1 MTVTAFGGL
10 FLPLSLFVFLFR
22 RGWLLPLLCVA
33 AVLQSPSV
41 VNVLWRG
48 ESQGITPFLA
58 VSALVAVDLLLRV
71 LRQGLS
77 LGEDGQGRLLKLWL
91 AFGAVAMLGALLLPR
106 AFAGVEVVR
115 PLDKAGIEGAPVAL
129 SWSINH
135 LAQIINLGA
144 ILVAMLWIVQQRA
157 EPQLQRRVW
166 IGVVAA
172 LAVSAGIGLQQ
183 RLGWNGLVPLWDAF
197 WASNPTYAQNF
208 RSWVGAVPRVS
219 WPWVEASYGSVW
231 YAAVFGGFATMFIA
245 NQRRNP
251 ALLGAVT
258 ALFALANSLG
268 GAGALVLVLFV
279 GLALVAVVIAA
290 VLRPDWRGGLF
301 YRSVLASLVA
311 ACLAMAFFLIVRHYG
326 TLPDALAAWR
336 GLADQ
341 LRVSMFGSARSH
353 ADAQALSLLGQTWGL
368 GAGMGSHRGSSY
380 LFTLLANTGVVGT
393 LLFLAAAGYQYRL
406 LVARWRRR
414 PGASAVFFFGSGTA
428 ALLGVAFAVPDQ
440 NWPAFWILMLGGLA
454 CVGLER
460 PARRLAAD
468 AP

>member
-41 VNVLWRG
+41 INVPWRG
-48 ESQGITPFLA
+48 ELHGITPFLA
-58 VSALVAVDLLLRV
+58 VSALVAADLLLRV
-71 LRQGLS
+71 RRSGLT
-77 LGEDGQGRLLKLWL
+77 LGTGGQGRLLRLWL
-91 AFGAVAMLGALLLPR
+91 AFGAVAALGALLLPWV
-106 AFAGVEVVR
+106 FAGVEVLR

-129 SWSINH
+129 AWSINH
-135 LAQIINLGA
+135 LAQVANLGA
-144 ILVAMLWIVQQRA
+144 ILVAMLWIVQQRD
-157 EPQLQRRVW
+157 EPLLERRVW

-172 LAVSAGIGLQQ
+172 LAASASIGLQQ

-231 YAAVFGGFATMFIA
+231 YAAVFGGFAAMFIA

-251 ALLGAVT
+251 ALLGAIV

-268 GAGALVLVLFV
+268 GAGALVLALFV
-279 GLALVAVVIAA
+279 GLASVAVVVAA
-290 VLRPDWRGGLF
+290 ALRPDWRGGLF

-311 ACLAMAFFLIVRHYG
+311 ACLALAFYLVVRHYG
-326 TLPDALAAWR
+326 TLPEALAASR

-341 LRVSMFGSARSH
+341 LRVLLFGSARSQ
-353 ADAQALSLLGQTWGL
+353 ADAQALVLLSQTWGL

-380 LFTLLANTGVVGT
+380 LFTLLGNTGVAGT
-393 LLFLAAAGYQYRL
+393 LLFLVAIGYQFRL
-406 LVARWRRR
+406 LVERWRRR
-414 PGASAVFFFGSGTA
+414 PGPSAVFFFGSGTA
-428 ALLGVAFAVPDQ
+428 VLLGVAFAVPDQ
-440 NWPAFWILMLGGLA
+440 NWPAFWILMFGGLA
-454 CVGLER
+454 CAGLER
-460 PARRLAAD
+460 PARRPAAD